1 VAIER
6 FQLPYSEP
14 AVDDLIRRLAAA
26 RRPDEI
32 PRAPWERGMD
42 LTYLR
47 EICVYWR
54 EEFDWK
60 AQIGRLAVW
69 EHFR

>member
-1 VAIER
+1 
-6 FQLPYSEP
+6 
-14 AVDDLIRRLAAA
+14 
-26 RRPDEI
+26 
-32 PRAPWERGMD
+32 MD